1 MFEEL
6 LVRRVRRRLV
16 ETMLPL
22 LLLTLAVPALGAV
35 LNERARLRDAP
46 TREGNLLDWVD
57 TGTQVSVIREQ
68 TGWYKVLLPDGRQGW
83 LWGEH
88 LDQIEPVLPS
98 GEASATPPAGADVG
112 APPPAPPANPA
123 EAPRPATLQEELQ
136 ALRSQLDGYSH
147 DGGLAGK
154 ADLDRLLERV
164 DRLAKEQQAMR
175 ESLDDS
181 VFTGMRTPVD
191 GSAIAGGAFLT
202 IGGILGWTLARLTQ
216 RRRDRRSR
224 IRL

>member
-35 LNERARLRDAP
+35 LTNKARLREGP
-46 TREGNLLDWVD
+46 TKESTLVDWVD
-57 TGTQVSVIREQ
+57 TGTSVSVIGEQ
-68 TGWYKVLLPDGRQGW
+68 AGWYRVVLPDGRQGFI
-83 LWGEH
+83 WGDH
-88 LDQIEPVLPS
+88 LDQIEAPAPS
-98 GEASATPPAGADVG
+98 DEAAAPGADAAV
-112 APPPAPPANPA
+112 PTPAAGHPSD
-123 EAPRPATLQEELQ
+123 APRPATLQEDLQ
-136 ALRSQLDGYSH
+136 ALRDQLDRE
-147 DGGLAGK
+147 GGLAGK

-164 DRLAKEQQAMR
+164 ERIAKEQQALR

-202 IGGILGWTLARLTQ
+202 IGGLLGWALARLSQ

>member
-1 MFEEL
+1 L

-22 LLLTLAVPALGAV
+22 LLLTLAVPASGAV
-35 LNERARLRDAP
+35 LNKKARLRDGA
-46 TREGNLLDWVD
+46 TRSSNLLDWVEAGTPVTV
-57 TGTQVSVIREQ
+57 TGERG
-68 TGWYKVLLPDGRQGW
+68 GWYQIVLPDGRQGFV
-83 LWGEH
+83 WGEH
-88 LDQIEPVLPS
+88 LDQIEAGVPRLEAAGPAPGVEAA
-98 GEASATPPAGADVG
+98 GEPEGG
-112 APPPAPPANPA
+112 APPAAAEPA
-123 EAPRPATLQEELQ
+123 RTVTLQEDLQ
-136 ALRSQLDGYSH
+136 ALRAQLESYSRE
-147 DGGLAGK
+147 GGLAAK

-164 DRLAKEQQAMR
+164 DRLAKEQEALR

-202 IGGILGWTLARLTQ
+202 IGGILGWTLARLSQ

>member
-1 MFEEL
+1 VTFEEL
-6 LVRRVRRRLV
+6 LVRRVRRWLV
-16 ETMLPL
+16 ETMVPL
-22 LLLTLAVPALGAV
+22 LLLTLAVPAMGAV
-35 LNERARLRDAP
+35 LNKKARLRDAP
-46 TREGNLLDWVD
+46 TRESTLLDWVD
-57 TGTQVSVIREQ
+57 PGTPVTVLNQQ
-68 TGWYKVLLPDGRQGW
+68 AGWYRVVLPDGRQGFI
-83 LWGEH
+83 WGEH
-88 LDQIEPVLPS
+88 LDQIEAPTAPS
-98 GEASATPPAGADVG
+98 EDAPPGDAAASPPA
-112 APPPAPPANPA
+112 APPPAPS
-123 EAPRPATLQEELQ
+123 EAPRPATLQEDLQ
-136 ALRSQLDGYSH
+136 ALRSQLDGYSR

-164 DRLAKEQQAMR
+164 DRLAKEQEALR

-202 IGGILGWTLARLTQ
+202 IGAILGWTLARLSQ

>member
-1 MFEEL
+1 M
-6 LVRRVRRRLV
+6 RRVRRWLV
-16 ETMLPL
+16 ETMVPL
-22 LLLTLAVPALGAV
+22 LLLTLAVPAMGAV
-35 LNERARLRDAP
+35 LNKKARLRDAP
-46 TREGNLLDWVD
+46 TRESTLLDWVD
-57 TGTQVSVIREQ
+57 AGTPVTVLNQQ
-68 TGWYKVLLPDGRQGW
+68 AGWYHVVLPDGRHGFI
-83 LWGEH
+83 WGEH
-88 LDQIEPVLPS
+88 LDQIEAPTAP
-98 GEASATPPAGADVG
+98 GEDAPPGDAAASPPA
-112 APPPAPPANPA
+112 APPPAPS
-123 EAPRPATLQEELQ
+123 EAPRPATLQEDLQ
-136 ALRSQLDGYSH
+136 ALRSQLDGYSR

-164 DRLAKEQQAMR
+164 DRLAKEQEALR

-202 IGGILGWTLARLTQ
+202 IGAILGWTLARLSQ

>member
-1 MFEEL
+1 L
-6 LVRRVRRRLV
+6 LVRRVRRWLV

-22 LLLTLAVPALGAV
+22 LLLTLAVPAMGAV
-35 LNERARLRDAP
+35 LNKKARLRDAP
-46 TREGNLLDWVD
+46 TRESTLLDWVD
-57 TGTQVSVIREQ
+57 TGTQVTVLGERA
-68 TGWYKVLLPDGRQGW
+68 GWYQVMLPDGRQGFI
-83 LWGEH
+83 WGEH
-88 LDQIEPVLPS
+88 LAQIEAPT
-98 GEASATPPAGADVG
+98 ASAEDAPPPAPVAEVASPPG
-112 APPPAPPANPA
+112 APPPAPSD
-123 EAPRPATLQEELQ
+123 APRPATLQEDLQ
-136 ALRSQLDGYSH
+136 ALRSQLDGYSR
-147 DGGLAGK
+147 DGGLAAK

-164 DRLAKEQQAMR
+164 DRLTKEQEALR

-202 IGGILGWTLARLTQ
+202 IGAILGWTLARLSQ